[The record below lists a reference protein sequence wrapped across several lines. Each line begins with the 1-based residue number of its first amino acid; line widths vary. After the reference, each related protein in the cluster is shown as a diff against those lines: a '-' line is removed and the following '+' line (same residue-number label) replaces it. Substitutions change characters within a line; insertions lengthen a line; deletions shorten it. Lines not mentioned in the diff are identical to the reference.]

1 MYFYYLP
8 LPPRLPPPLL
18 RPIDEPEDLEGGDT
32 EPRELLPREGRGA
45 ALGREGREGA
55 ALGRRELAGRA
66 GRDVGRRVLE
76 GRALLP
82 DGRRDE
88 DGRTPL
94 EGRREVPGLTTP
106 LLGLRDELPG
116 RTPSRVRVPIVPRV
130 ALPRVAEER
139 VSLPLPR
146 LATVRVEMRP
156 FASRL
161 MAVREAVRV
170 LVLADR
176 VERLVLT
183 SMPDRYLGRVLLVRL
198 STMMPG

>member
-1 MYFYYLP
+1 FRYLP
-8 LPPRLPPPLL
+8 LPPRLLPPPL
-18 RPIDEPEDLEGGDT
+18 RPIDEPEDLDGGET
-32 EPRELLPREGRGA
+32 EPRELPREGRGA

-55 ALGRRELAGRA
+55 ALGRRELDGRE
-66 GRDVGRRVLE
+66 GRDAGRRVLE

-82 DGRRDE
+82 EGRRDE

-116 RTPSRVRVPIVPRV
+116 RTASRVRVPIARRV
-130 ALPRVAEER
+130 VLLPRVAEER
-139 VSLPLPR
+139 VSLVLPR
-146 LATVRVEMRP
+146 LATARVEIRP

-161 MAVREAVRV
+161 MAVRDAVRV

-176 VERLVLT
+176 PERPVLT
-183 SMPDRYLGRVLLVRL
+183 SMPDR
-198 STMMPG
+198 